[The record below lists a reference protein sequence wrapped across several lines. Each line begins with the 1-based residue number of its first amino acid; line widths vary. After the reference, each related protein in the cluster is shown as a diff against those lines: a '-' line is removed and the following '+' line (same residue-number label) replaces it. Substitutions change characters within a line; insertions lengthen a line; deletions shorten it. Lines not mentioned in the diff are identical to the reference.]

1 MMGFGI
7 LILLLFGQE
16 PHDLDCR
23 GRFEV
28 LARVEPTR
36 ILVGEDVTLTLRI
49 VALGPWKRGPQRPP
63 LVEDG
68 SLLSSFRVRDL
79 PNEATARF
87 PEGLTGPTG
96 TAWEFSWK
104 LTPIQASVQPFV
116 EPIGNTKGK
125 DPQNRSQSEVSKA
138 SYPSAI
144 PEIGLILTRDD
155 VPWPRL
161 AREMLWVGPFPLT
174 YRHID
179 TVKRTSEGAAFLGWT
194 LLGIGAWVF
203 LTIACMFVYE
213 SILFNRS
220 QIAILKHLTLGEPI
234 EALGLRRIL
243 HGFLK
248 SKGFVLTAEPDAL
261 SIGQAA
267 LRAGYPPALA
277 TSLANLW
284 SSLDQAAFGL
294 GEPNLGA
301 PMSPPQSPPQ
311 EKELAKQV
319 LGLAGSK
326 YWRFWKRR
334 LLVNID

>member
-7 LILLLFGQE
+7 LILLLFGQA

-49 VALGPWKRGPQRPP
+49 VALGPWKRGPERPP
-63 LVEDG
+63 LVEDA
-68 SLLSSFRVRDL
+68 SLLSSFQVRDL
-79 PNEATARF
+79 PNEPTERF
-87 PEGLTGPTG
+87 PEGITGPTG

-104 LTPIQASVQPFV
+104 LTPIQASGQPFV
-116 EPIGNTKGK
+116 EPIGSTKGK
-125 DPQNRSQSEVSKA
+125 DPQNLSQIEVSKA
-138 SYPSAI
+138 SYPKAI

-161 AREMLWVGPFPLT
+161 AREMVWVGPFPLT

-179 TVKRTSEGAAFLGWT
+179 TAKQTSQGGAFLAWAFLG
-194 LLGIGAWVF
+194 GSAWVF
-203 LTIACMFVYE
+203 LTIVWMIVYE

-220 QIAILKHLTLGEPI
+220 QFAIAKLLTLGEPI
-234 EALGLRRIL
+234 GALGLRRIL

-248 SKGFVLTAEPDAL
+248 SKGLILTAEPDAL

-277 TSLANLW
+277 TALTKLW
-284 SSLDQAAFGL
+284 SSLDRAAFGL
-294 GEPNLGA
+294 GEPELGDTT
-301 PMSPPQSPPQ
+301 SPSQ
-311 EKELAKQV
+311 EKELAKEV

-334 LLVNID
+334 ILIDLD